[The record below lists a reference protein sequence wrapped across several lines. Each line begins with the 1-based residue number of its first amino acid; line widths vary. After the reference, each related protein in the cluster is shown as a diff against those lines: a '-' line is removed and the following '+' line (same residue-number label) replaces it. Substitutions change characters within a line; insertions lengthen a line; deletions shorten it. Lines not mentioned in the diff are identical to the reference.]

1 LAISDP
7 ERDGMTKRVAILG
20 GGITGLSAA
29 FALAEQPGYDVTVFE
44 QSGRFGGKLK
54 TDIVDGFVIEGGADA
69 FLPRRNRFAE
79 INGILDL
86 TDQLIQPNQNAGGA
100 FILRN
105 GTLHPIPQG
114 LAGLV
119 PTRLVPMLHTKL
131 ISPLGKFRML
141 LELGL
146 PVKKTPDD
154 ETLAAFARRRF
165 GVEAYNHLLEPLL
178 AGISSGDGEIISLNA
193 TYPQWNTTELEHGSV
208 IRGMLRSGRTKKDA
222 PAARGF
228 HSYQAGMQTLVNG
241 LVGFLRNHGTAL
253 EAGAGVT
260 ALEPDANGYRLTIAR
275 DGHERTDR
283 FDGVIVALPAPESA
297 KVFSRIDAGVSRLL
311 REIPQRSAVVVSL
324 GLKSSDTGNRL
335 HGTGY
340 LTPQIEGRMASAM
353 TWSSS
358 KWSHRAPDGHDLVR
372 VYFGRGVAGSAA
384 IDLDDDALI
393 QAARDELRE
402 VVGIAGEPV
411 LTSITRWRDS
421 MPQYTLGH
429 LDRVAAI
436 ESAVAQ
442 YRGLTIAGNMLRGVG
457 IPKCMITAETAVAKI
472 RTDLRD
478 D

>member
-7 ERDGMTKRVAILG
+7 DRDSMTKRVAIVG

-29 FALAEQPGYDVTVFE
+29 FTLAEYPGYDVTVFE
-44 QSGRFGGKLK
+44 QSDRFGGKLK
-54 TDIVDGFVIEGGADA
+54 TEIVDGFVIEGGADA

-79 INGILDL
+79 LNSILGL
-86 TDQLIQPNQNAGGA
+86 TNQLIQPNHNAGGA

-119 PTRLVPMLHTKL
+119 PTRLAPMLHTKL

-146 PVKKTPDD
+146 PVKKTPND

-208 IRGMLRSGRTKKDA
+208 IRGMLRSGRTKKGT

-228 HSYQAGMQTLVNG
+228 YSYQSGMQTLVNG
-241 LVGFLRNHGTAL
+241 LVGFLRSHGTNL
-253 EAGAGVT
+253 ETRAEVT
-260 ALEPDANGYRLTIAR
+260 ALESDTNGYRLTIVRA
-275 DGHERTDR
+275 GHERSER
-283 FDGVIVALPAPESA
+283 FEGVIVALPAPESA
-297 KVFSRIDAGVSRLL
+297 RVFSGIAADVSELL

-335 HGTGY
+335 RGTGY
-340 LTPQIEGRMASAM
+340 LTPQIEGRLASAM

-358 KWSHRAPDGHDLVR
+358 KWSHRAPAGHDLVR
-372 VYFGRGVAGSAA
+372 VYFGRGAGSGA

-421 MPQYTLGH
+421 MPQYTIGH

-442 YRGLTIAGNMLRGVG
+442 YRGLTIAGNILRGVG

-472 RTDLRD
+472 RTDLRED
-478 D
+478 